1 MSVLSSCAPR
11 SGPSNEAAGDPAG
24 LTETRDPQSTSAT
37 GAAVEQRGTGVDVRV
52 WVVSPS
58 TGDEIAVEPVPTG
71 PRLGASAILP
81 EPAGTRPTSAS
92 TDASALGDTGPAA
105 DEGATNRPFANAP
118 RPPQPPRRGGSMR
131 PRASADAQAIL
142 EGLRGEFDQS
152 LLDPALVE
160 TWARNGLRVVR
171 VPADRVPIVRTRLGL
186 IAPEAQ
192 QLIGFSNRRVSV
204 ARGAAFE
211 QSEAIELDS
220 GVLTLESGHL
230 RMLLRS
236 WPVPKEA
243 PAARVDSRSGR
254 PSKATSLPGAM
265 VRVEVTPQAV
275 REALGRVV
283 PRDAEGNPIAG
294 LSPSQSVATEDAGS
308 MFARLAFEATLD
320 AGDALIIFPIERE
333 GERAGEPVGTPQP
346 TDTLGASQATDNEPA
361 SDSLTRGETASAPA
375 IVRRGDVGPAVP
387 ELPTLGEAMLTDKLS
402 RNSRGDRLVLVL
414 IANPPGTYTL
424 LR

>member
-1 MSVLSSCAPR
+1 MVSCAPR
-11 SGPSNEAAGDPAG
+11 DGSSNESDRDPAG
-24 LTETRDPQSTSAT
+24 LTETRDPQRGGGAT
-37 GAAVEQRGTGVDVRV
+37 GGAVEQRGTGVDVRV

-58 TGDEIAVEPVPTG
+58 TGEEIAVEPVPTG

-81 EPAGTRPTSAS
+81 EPAGARGGSGTTGAPGV
-92 TDASALGDTGPAA
+92 GDTGPAA

-118 RPPQPPRRGGSMR
+118 RPPQPPKRGGSMR
-131 PRASADAQAIL
+131 PRAAADAQAIL

-152 LLDPALVE
+152 ALDPALVE

-192 QLIGFSNRRVSV
+192 QLIGFSSRRVSV

-243 PAARVDSRSGR
+243 PAARVEARGAR
-254 PSKATSLPGAM
+254 TNRAASLPGAM

-275 REALGRVV
+275 REAVGRVV
-283 PRDAEGNPIAG
+283 PRDAEGNPMAG

-308 MFARLAFEATLD
+308 MFARLAFEASMD
-320 AGDALIIFPIERE
+320 AGDALIMFPIERDGVRP
-333 GERAGEPVGTPQP
+333 GEAGGAAQAM
-346 TDTLGASQATDNEPA
+346 DTLGASQATDNEPA
-361 SDSLTRGETASAPA
+361 NGAAPQDTTSSAPA

-402 RNSRGDRLVLVL
+402 RNPRGDRLVLVL
-414 IANPPGTYTL
+414 IANPPATYTL